1 MRKELGEAKA
11 ALHTKE
17 AEYAALVQ
25 ERDRLAKKLA
35 DQEESHKAALQAARD
50 SEATL
55 KAEYETEA
63 ASWSETRRA
72 LDEGFGRIE
81 DLIDGKPPSLALP
94 CPLPPGFLAYLELLL
109 VFWCRLLPRLLYLRR
124 PKH

>member
-1 MRKELGEAKA
+1 MRKELGKAKA

-17 AEYAALVQ
+17 AECAALVQ

-35 DQEESHKAALQAARD
+35 DQEESHKAALQVAQE

-81 DLIDGKPPSLALP
+81 DLIDGKLPS
-94 CPLPPGFLAYLELLL
+94 
-109 VFWCRLLPRLLYLRR
+109 
-124 PKH
+124 

>member
-35 DQEESHKAALQAARD
+35 DQEESHKAALQAAQE
-50 SEATL
+50 SEAAL
-55 KAEYETEA
+55 MAEYEMAEYEMA
-63 ASWSETRRA
+63 AVSWSETRRA

-81 DLIDGKPPSLALP
+81 DLIDGKLPSSA
-94 CPLPPGFLAYLELLL
+94 LLL
-109 VFWCRLLPRLLYLRR
+109 PLAAWVFGLT
-124 PKH
+124 

>member
-35 DQEESHKAALQAARD
+35 DQEESHKAVLQAAQE
-50 SEATL
+50 SEAAL
-55 KAEYETEA
+55 MVEYEMA
-63 ASWSETRRA
+63 AATWSEAR
-72 LDEGFGRIE
+72 
-81 DLIDGKPPSLALP
+81 
-94 CPLPPGFLAYLELLL
+94 
-109 VFWCRLLPRLLYLRR
+109 
-124 PKH
+124 

>member
-35 DQEESHKAALQAARD
+35 DQEESHKAALQAAQE
-50 SEATL
+50 SEDAL
-55 KAEYETEA
+55 MAEYEMA
-63 ASWSETRRA
+63 AATWTKASAGSRT
-72 LDEGFGRIE
+72 
-81 DLIDGKPPSLALP
+81 
-94 CPLPPGFLAYLELLL
+94 
-109 VFWCRLLPRLLYLRR
+109 
-124 PKH
+124 

>member
-17 AEYAALVQ
+17 VECAALVQ
-25 ERDRLAKKLA
+25 ERDRLAKELA
-35 DQEESHKAALQAARD
+35 DQEEGHKAALQAAQD
-50 SEATL
+50 SEAAL

-81 DLIDGKPPSLALP
+81 DLIDSKPPSSPLS
-94 CPLPPGFLAYLELLL
+94 CSLPPGSLA
-109 VFWCRLLPRLLYLRR
+109 
-124 PKH
+124 

>member
-17 AEYAALVQ
+17 VECAALVQ

-35 DQEESHKAALQAARD
+35 DQEESHKAVLQAAQE
-50 SEATL
+50 SEAAL
-55 KAEYETEA
+55 IAEYETEA

-81 DLIDGKPPSLALP
+81 DLIDGKLPS
-94 CPLPPGFLAYLELLL
+94 
-109 VFWCRLLPRLLYLRR
+109 
-124 PKH
+124 